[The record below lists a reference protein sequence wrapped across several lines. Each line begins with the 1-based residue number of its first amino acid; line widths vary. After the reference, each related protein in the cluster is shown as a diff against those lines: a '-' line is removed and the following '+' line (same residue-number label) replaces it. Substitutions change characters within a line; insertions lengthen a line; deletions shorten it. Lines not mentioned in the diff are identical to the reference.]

1 MFNQIIVCEGTH
13 DEHKILAVY
22 KNARCVITNGSEIS
36 EDTLLLIKELS
47 KKYEIVI
54 FTDPD
59 SPGEKIRKRIVEM
72 VPQAKHAFIKKEKCI
87 SSNNKKVGVEHATKE
102 DIKEALENL
111 LSPREGVKLLSLS
124 DLYELGLSG
133 TGESAKL
140 RQTLS
145 KRLNIGNPN
154 TKTFIKRIA
163 MLGIEKEELK
173 ALVGEICE

>member
-13 DEHKILAVY
+13 DEHKILAAY
-22 KNARCVITNGSEIS
+22 PNARCVITNGSEIG
-36 EDTLLLIKELS
+36 EDTLNLIKELS

-59 SPGEKIRKRIVEM
+59 SPGEKIRKRIVEI
-72 VPQAKHAFIKKEKCI
+72 VPNAKHAFIKKDKCI
-87 SSNNKKVGVEHATKE
+87 STNNKKVGVEHATLT

-111 LSPREGVKLLSLS
+111 LSPRDDVEPLTLS

-133 TGESAKL
+133 TPESSKL
-140 RQTLS
+140 RQALG
-145 KRLNIGNPN
+145 KKLNIGNPN

-163 MLGIEKEELK
+163 MLGIDKEKLK
-173 ALVGEICE
+173 TMVGEICE